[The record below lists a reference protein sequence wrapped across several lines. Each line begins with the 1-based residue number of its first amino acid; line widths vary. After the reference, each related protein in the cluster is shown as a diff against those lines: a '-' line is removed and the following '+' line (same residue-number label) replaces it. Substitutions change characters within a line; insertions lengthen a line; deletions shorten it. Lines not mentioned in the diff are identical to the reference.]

1 MDSQGLT
8 SALKLPS
15 RFLPLWGVILDDL
28 KQGLRHW
35 ALVWWVALSLVLAAV
50 WFIETPTTPT
60 REVISSGE
68 SSGWSSSSNV
78 THGSALDERGETL
91 GGPLA
96 STLAAKVLRLH
107 LVVWMTLMIIFA
119 GSTMAS
125 EAESVASSVL
135 CRGVSRWQ
143 YYLGK
148 VIGRVGLTVAA
159 YLVLTVPV
167 FLVALVKCHN
177 DLSFEGT
184 TQALWRSSLLVAGV
198 AALSVAGSSWFRH
211 PLLSVAVAW
220 MVVYGAAIVV
230 SLLRIEPLSP
240 IRFIESVLTL
250 PRHPETALSAAKLLS
265 TLGLTALVVNVVSLI
280 GFSRRDY

>member
-1 MDSQGLT
+1 L
-8 SALKLPS
+8 
-15 RFLPLWGVILDDL
+15 LPLWGVILDDL

-35 ALVWWVALSLVLAAV
+35 ALVWWVALSLALAAV
-50 WFIETPTTPT
+50 WFIETPTTTT
-60 REVISSGE
+60 REVIAAGDAAGFGSRST
-68 SSGWSSSSNV
+68 V
-78 THGSALDERGETL
+78 TSGSALDEQGEPL

-107 LVVWMTLMIIFA
+107 LVVWMSLMIVFA

-125 EAESVASSVL
+125 EADSVASSVL

-148 VIGRVGLTVAA
+148 VIGRVGLTVGAF
-159 YLVLTVPV
+159 LILTIPI
-167 FLVALVKCHN
+167 FLISLLKCHN
-177 DLSFEGT
+177 DLSLEGT
-184 TQALWRSSLLVAGV
+184 VRALTRGSLLVAGV

-240 IRFIESVLTL
+240 IRFIESVITL

-265 TLGLTALVVNVVSLI
+265 TLGLAALVANIVSFI

>member
-1 MDSQGLT
+1 
-8 SALKLPS
+8 
-15 RFLPLWGVILDDL
+15 VILDDL
-28 KQGLRHW
+28 QQGIRHW

-50 WFIETPTTPT
+50 WFIEIPTTTT
-60 REVISSGE
+60 REDLSAAGT
-68 SSGWSSSSNV
+68 SSGWSSGSSV
-78 THGSALDERGETL
+78 TSGSALDERGESL

-96 STLAAKVLRLH
+96 STLAAKVLRIH
-107 LVVWMTLMIIFA
+107 LVVWMTLIVVFA

-125 EAESVASSVL
+125 EADSVASSVL

-148 VIGRVGLTVAA
+148 VVGRVGLTVGAF
-159 YLVLTVPV
+159 LLLTVPI
-167 FLVALVKCHN
+167 FLVALIKCHN

-184 TQALWRSSLLVAGV
+184 VRALTRSSLLIAGV
-198 AALSVAGSSWFRH
+198 AAISVAGSSWFRH

-220 MVVYGAAIVV
+220 MIIYGAAIVV

-240 IRFIESVLTL
+240 IRFIESVITL

-265 TLGLTALVVNVVSLI
+265 TLGLAALVANIVSFV

>member
-1 MDSQGLT
+1 VDSQGLT

-15 RFLPLWGVILDDL
+15 RLLPLWGVILDDL
-28 KQGLRHW
+28 KQGVRHW

-50 WFIETPTTPT
+50 WFIETPTTIT
-60 REVISSGE
+60 KEVIPSPDSAGFR
-68 SSGWSSSSNV
+68 SSSTV
-78 THGSALDERGETL
+78 TTGSALDDRGEPMN
-91 GGPLA
+91 GPLA
-96 STLAAKVLRLH
+96 STLAAKVLRIH
-107 LVVWMTLMIIFA
+107 LVVWMTLIVVFA

-125 EAESVASSVL
+125 EADSVASSVL

-159 YLVLTVPV
+159 YLGLTVPV
-167 FLVALVKCHN
+167 FLIALVKCHN

-184 TQALWRSSLLVAGV
+184 TAALMRSSLLIAGV

-240 IRFIESVLTL
+240 IRFIESVITL
-250 PRHPETALSAAKLLS
+250 PRHPDTALSAARLLT
-265 TLGLTALVVNVVSLI
+265 TLGLAALAANIVSFV